1 MMATD
6 QKLTDAITLATRKAV
21 EDLFSA
27 HAENFYYLSLFTTG
41 AGHSPLLSAWSVEA
55 LERAVE
61 ASKNPDSLRNAL
73 KWSYADSPYFLFGE
87 RYFEEESQLIEARPR
102 ISPSMSNDEWTN
114 EINIRLR
121 AMEAALCILDSEGLF
136 GDGTKRH
143 GIVIN
148 AEVMP
153 PDFTNRQRAI
163 RLNPPEAL
171 KDWLKE
177 AAEE

>member
-1 MMATD
+1 MKAID
-6 QKLTDAITLATRKAV
+6 QKLTDAIAFATRKAV

-27 HAENFYYLSLFTTG
+27 HEENFYYLSLFTTG
-41 AGHSPLLSAWSVEA
+41 EGLSPLLSAWSIEA
-55 LERAVE
+55 LERTVAG
-61 ASKNPDSLRNAL
+61 SKNPNSLRDAF
-73 KWSYADSPYFLFGE
+73 KWSYSDSPYFLFGE
-87 RYFEEESQLIEARPR
+87 RYFEEVSILIKARPR
-102 ISPSMSNDEWTN
+102 ISSSMSNEEWAN
-114 EINIRLR
+114 EVNIRLE

-136 GDGTKRH
+136 GDGAKRH

-148 AEVMP
+148 AELMP
-153 PDFTNRQRAI
+153 PDFTNTQRAI